1 MRAIRIEKFGGPE
14 VLQLVDIE
22 KPIAGENEVLIR
34 VGAAGINYADT
45 HQTEDSYLAPQQ
57 LPLIPGAEV
66 VGFDPEGKRVVAL
79 VPGGGYAEFVAAPR
93 PLTFEIPDGVS
104 DGAALATI
112 LQGTTAWHILHTCAH
127 IQSGESVVIHAA
139 AGGVGSY
146 AVQLAQRLGARV
158 IATVSSKEKAEVVRS
173 LGVEKIVIA
182 YGSHLAEQILEM
194 NSGKKVNVVLEMV
207 GGSTFTE
214 SLSALAPFGR
224 LVTYGM
230 ASRTQPEPL
239 HAGSLMAHS
248 HAVIGFWLAHCMSRP
263 GTLLAPVVHEL
274 FEMIARR
281 EITPVVGEHW
291 PLESAMTA
299 HQQMRSRSTVGK
311 TYLTL

>member
-34 VGAAGINYADT
+34 VVAAGINYADT

-158 IATVSSKEKAEVVRS
+158 IATVSSKEKAEVVKG

-182 YGSHLAEQILEM
+182 DGSHLAEQILEM

-214 SLSALAPFGR
+214 SLRALAPFGR

-248 HAVIGFWLAHCMSRP
+248 HAVVGFWLAHCMSRP

-281 EITPVVGEHW
+281 EITPVVGKHW

>member
-1 MRAIRIEKFGGPE
+1 VRAIRIEKFGGPE
-14 VLQLVDIE
+14 VLQIVDIE
-22 KPIAGENEVLIR
+22 KPIAGENDVLIR

-127 IQSGESVVIHAA
+127 IQSSETVVIHAA

-158 IATVSSKEKAEVVRS
+158 IATVSSKEKAEVVKG

-182 YGSHLAEQILEM
+182 DGSHLAEQILEM
-194 NSGKKVNVVLEMV
+194 NAGKKVNVVLEMV

-214 SLSALAPFGR
+214 SLRVLAPFGR

-230 ASRTQPEPL
+230 ASRTQPEPVQV
-239 HAGSLMAHS
+239 GSLMAHS

-263 GTLLAPVVHEL
+263 DKLLTPVVHEL

-281 EITPVVGEHW
+281 EITPVVGKHW

>member
-34 VGAAGINYADT
+34 VVAAGINYADT

-66 VGFDPEGKRVVAL
+66 VGFDSEGKRVVAL

-93 PLTFEIPDGVS
+93 SLTFEIPVDVS

-127 IQSGESVVIHAA
+127 AQSGETVVIHAA

-158 IATVSSKEKAEVVRS
+158 IATVSSKEKAEVVKG

-182 YGSHLAEQILEM
+182 DGSHLAEQILEM

-214 SLSALAPFGR
+214 SLRALAPFGR

-248 HAVIGFWLAHCMSRP
+248 HAVVGFWLAHCMSRP
-263 GTLLAPVVHEL
+263 GTLLAPVVHKL

-281 EITPVVGEHW
+281 EITPVVGEQIGR
-291 PLESAMTA
+291 A
-299 HQQMRSRSTVGK
+299 HV
-311 TYLTL
+311 

>member
-173 LGVEKIVIA
+173 LGAEKIVIA
-182 YGSHLAEQILEM
+182 DGSHLAEQILEM
-194 NSGKKVNVVLEMV
+194 NAGKKVNVVLEMV

-214 SLSALAPFGR
+214 SLRVLAPFGR

-230 ASRTQPEPL
+230 ASRTQPEPI
-239 HAGSLMAHS
+239 HAGSLDRKSTRLNSS
-248 HAVIGFWLAHCMSRP
+248 HMS
-263 GTLLAPVVHEL
+263 
-274 FEMIARR
+274 
-281 EITPVVGEHW
+281 
-291 PLESAMTA
+291 ESRMPSSA
-299 HQQMRSRSTVGK
+299 
-311 TYLTL
+311 